1 MRITEHR
8 EEILYI
14 VHIPATDVPTEPAVA
29 EHFRHVFYV
38 ADIPFAYIA
47 VEIAAVEHVRH
58 IRHMADIP
66 LADVAVECLE
76 LAEKFPHVP
85 DGGRID
91 AVQVRTGALAL
102 DLLADGS
109 DERRFCLRHMLEAG
123 YDADARILHCIL
135 QKAWVGDIDILEV
148 LTKIKNS

>member
-38 ADIPFAYIA
+38 
-47 VEIAAVEHVRH
+47 
-58 IRHMADIP
+58 ADIP